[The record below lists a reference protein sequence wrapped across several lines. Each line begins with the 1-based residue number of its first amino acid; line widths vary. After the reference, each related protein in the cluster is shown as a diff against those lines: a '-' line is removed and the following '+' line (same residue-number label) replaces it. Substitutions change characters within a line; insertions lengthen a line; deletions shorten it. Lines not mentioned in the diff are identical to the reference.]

1 MNRIDVKITDINTSG
16 GVILVDMEANNFPMS
31 ALLIDIEDNPEWLKR
46 GNTLKVVFKES
57 EVSIAKNL
65 SGNISLRNK
74 LPCIVKDIER
84 GKLLSVVILDFKGK
98 TIHAAITSRS
108 VDSLELKPGNEVL
121 ALIKANEL
129 ALMQ

>member
-16 GVILVDMEANNFPMS
+16 GVILVDMEANSCPMS
-31 ALLIDIEDNPEWLKR
+31 ALLIDIADNPDWLKR
-46 GNTLKVVFKES
+46 GNTLKVVFKET

-74 LPCIVKDIER
+74 LPCIVKEIER
-84 GKLLSVVILDFKGK
+84 GKLLSVVVLDFKGK
-98 TIHAAITSRS
+98 TIRAAITSRS
-108 VDSLELKPGNEVL
+108 VDFLELQPGNEVL